1 MTLLDLANI
10 PDVLLEC
17 EMSKIKEFPYK
28 AKIQSYIDALPKIIK
43 TRQGLLL
50 WGNYG
55 AGKSGLASII
65 LKEAAKL
72 EICGFWLSCK
82 QLPGYV
88 IKETI
93 WRDGITFYDRAQTVP
108 ILVLDELQIREERVA
123 FLESCVEDLL
133 RIRVSKNKPTILTT
147 NHTPSSIKASYP
159 AIYSVMEEST
169 RPFEIAGM
177 EFRHD
182 MKGICNPETWS

>member
-1 MTLLDLANI
+1 MRLLDLTNI
-10 PDVLLEC
+10 PEVLLEC

-65 LKEAAKL
+65 LKEAAKQ
-72 EICGFWLSCK
+72 EICGFWISCK

-93 WRDGITFYDRAQTVP
+93 WREGITFYDRAQAVP
-108 ILVLDELQIREERVA
+108 ILVLDELQIREDRVA

-133 RIRVSKNKPTILTT
+133 RIRVSKNKPTIMTT
-147 NHTPSSIKASYP
+147 NHVPSSIKASYP
-159 AIYSVMEEST
+159 AMYSVMEEST
-169 RPFEIAGM
+169 RPIEIAGM

-182 MKGICNPETWS
+182 MKGICNPEIWS

>member
-10 PDVLLEC
+10 PEVLLNC
-17 EMSKIKEFPYK
+17 EMSSILDFPYK
-28 AKIQSYIDALPKIIK
+28 AKIQSYIDKLPAIIK

-55 AGKSGLASII
+55 VGKSGLAAII
-65 LKEAAKL
+65 LKEAAKK
-72 EICGFWLSCK
+72 EICGFWISCK

-88 IKETI
+88 IKETV
-93 WRDGITFYDRAQTVP
+93 WMDGITYYDRAQSVP
-108 ILVLDELQIREERVA
+108 ILVLDELQIREEKVA

-133 RIRVSKNKPTILTT
+133 RIRVSKNRPTIITT
-147 NHTPSSIKASYP
+147 NHVPSLIKANYP

-169 RPFEIAGM
+169 RPLEIAGM
-177 EFRHD
+177 EFRHE
-182 MKGICNPETWS
+182 MKGICNPEIWK